1 MVFTNTYTRQ
11 RRRGATLVE
20 YLVTLAITGLVIA
33 VGAAISENFIRS
45 VAFLSN
51 AVDLDAKNRLAID
64 RISREIRQCD
74 AVSSAW
80 SNGIVLRAG
89 TNLTTFE
96 FHPNTRTLTRS
107 DDTGSTEVYL
117 KGCDYIRFDLF
128 RRNSSLLS
136 GRYDEYPTATTGR
149 DGKIVQINW
158 VCSRRLL
165 GFAANEGRM
174 QSARVVIRNQR
185 R

>member
-11 RRRGATLVE
+11 RRRGTTLVE
-20 YLVTLAITGLVIA
+20 YLVTLAITGIAIA
-33 VGAAISENFIRS
+33 VGAAISDNFIRS

-64 RISREIRQCD
+64 RISREIRHCD
-74 AVSSAW
+74 AVDSAW
-80 SNGIVLRAG
+80 ANGLVLRAG
-89 TNLTTFE
+89 TNRTTFE
-96 FHPNTRTLTRS
+96 YHPDKRQLTRA
-107 DDTGSTEVYL
+107 DDTGTEVYL
-117 KGCDYIRFDLF
+117 KGCDYVRFDLF
-128 RRNSSLLS
+128 RRNPLG
-136 GRYDEYPTATTGR
+136 GRYDEYPTGTSTNC
-149 DGKIVQINW
+149 KIVQINW

>member
-1 MVFTNTYTRQ
+1 MVFTNTYTRH

-33 VGAAISENFIRS
+33 LGAAISDNFMRS

-74 AVSSAW
+74 GVDSAW

-96 FHPNTRTLTRS
+96 FHPDKHTLTRS
-107 DDTGSTEVYL
+107 DSTGTEVYL

-136 GRYDEYPTATTGR
+136 GRYDEYPTAATGR

>member
-1 MVFTNTYTRQ
+1 MVCRNTYTRHS
-11 RRRGATLVE
+11 RRGTTLIE
-20 YLVTLAITGLVIA
+20 YLITLAITGLVIA
-33 VGAAISENFIRS
+33 VGAAISDNFMRS

-51 AVDLDAKNRLAID
+51 AIDLDAKNRLAID

-74 AVSSAW
+74 AVDSAW
-80 SNGIVLRAG
+80 NNGLVLRAG

-96 FHPNTRTLTRS
+96 YHPDTRQLTRA
-107 DDTGSTEVYL
+107 DDTGAEVYL
-117 KGCDYIRFDLF
+117 KGCDFVRFDLF
-128 RRNSSLLS
+128 RRNQLSS
-136 GRYDEYPTATTGR
+136 RYDEYQTATSTNC
-149 DGKIVQINW
+149 KIVQINW

-185 R
+185 ER

>member
-1 MVFTNTYTRQ
+1 
-11 RRRGATLVE
+11 
-20 YLVTLAITGLVIA
+20 VTLAITGIAIA
-33 VGAAISENFIRS
+33 VGAAISDNFIRS

-74 AVSSAW
+74 GVDSAW
-80 SNGIVLRAG
+80 NNGIVLRVG

-96 FHPNTRTLTRS
+96 FHPDTRQLTRA
-107 DDTGSTEVYL
+107 DDTGTEVYL

-136 GRYDEYPTATTGR
+136 GRYDEYPTGTTTN
-149 DGKIVQINW
+149 GKIVQISW

-174 QSARVVIRNQR
+174 QSARVVIRNQQR
-185 R
+185 L